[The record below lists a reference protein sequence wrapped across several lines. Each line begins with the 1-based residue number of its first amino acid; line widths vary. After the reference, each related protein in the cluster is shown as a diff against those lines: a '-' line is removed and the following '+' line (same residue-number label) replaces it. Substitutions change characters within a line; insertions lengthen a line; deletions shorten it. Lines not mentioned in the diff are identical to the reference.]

1 MVLSASSITS
11 YETTGD
17 TYSIFLKQLLFTLIG
32 IFGLFLG
39 SRKRT
44 KIWNLLTT
52 YSFPLGAIIL
62 ISPIFFGRTINGNKA
77 WIGFGIFTIQP
88 SEFVKLLLI
97 LWLSRHIV
105 KYNLGLDRTGI
116 NDFVPSVLS
125 LVFVPLFFMVEVMLG
140 KDLGTAGI
148 YAVILFGMLY
158 LSGAP
163 RLFISTLS
171 LAVTAGG
178 GLFAF
183 SSPARWHRFAAVWD
197 PFAPSV
203 YKYAGWQPAHSIMG
217 LASGGF
223 FGVGLGASKQK
234 WANLGEAHTD
244 FIFSIIGEEMGL
256 FGTLLVLTFFGI
268 LIFSILR
275 ISMKSQDQFYRYAS
289 AGVAIWFLAQ
299 MVVNI
304 CTSIGVFPV
313 IGVTLPLVSYGGS
326 SLIADYLGIALVL
339 FIARQND
346 EINEALE
353 EEEISKPVSHYLR
366 KRKEKK
372 VAA

>member
-17 TYSIFLKQLLFTLIG
+17 TYSIFFKQLLFTIVG

-39 SRKRT
+39 TRPKT
-44 KIWNLLTT
+44 KIWNLLTR
-52 YSFPLGAIIL
+52 YSFPLAAIFL
-62 ISPIFFGRTINGNKA
+62 IAPMFIGITINGNKA
-77 WIGFGIFTIQP
+77 WIGVGSFTIQP
-88 SEFVKLLLI
+88 SEFGKLLLV
-97 LWLSRHIV
+97 LWLARQVV
-105 KYNLGLDRTGI
+105 KFNDNAVLDGI
-116 NDFVPSVLS
+116 NNS
-125 LVFVPLFFMVEVMLG
+125 LPQIISLIVVPLFLMCEVMLG
-140 KDLGTAGI
+140 KDLGTTGI
-148 YAVILFGMLY
+148 YAIILFGMLY

-163 RLFISTLS
+163 RSLISTLS
-171 LAVTAGG
+171 ILLASGG
-178 GLFAF
+178 MLFAF
-183 SSPARWHRFAAVWD
+183 TSPARWHRFAAVWN

-268 LIFSILR
+268 LIFSIYR
-275 ISMKSQDQFYRYAS
+275 ISMKSKDRFYRYAS
-289 AGVAIWFLAQ
+289 AGIATWFLAQ

-339 FIARQND
+339 FIARQD
-346 EINEALE
+346 REISEALE
-353 EEEISKPVSHYLR
+353 EEEISRPFSQIRNRVV
-366 KRKEKK
+366 EKK
-372 VAA
+372 SLA